1 MIRTNPAIA
10 HHRREKQMEFSEE
23 RPRVNLEI
31 DEDGKVLSLKRT
43 YKSKPIDTATRT
55 VTKLPQV
62 VE

>member
-1 MIRTNPAIA
+1 
-10 HHRREKQMEFSEE
+10 MEFSEE